1 MQTADNEQP
10 GVDLRDQW
18 IQQAIS
24 ELEGLIRSRYPSATF
39 AVGIGD
45 DPEGVYLVPTV
56 DVEDTD
62 VVMDVVIDR
71 LLQLQIDE
79 GLPVYVVP
87 IRPLERVLA
96 EMRQAEAHR
105 GPNLGAAS
113 L

>member
-24 ELEGLIRSRYPSATF
+24 ELESLIRSRYSSATF

-45 DPEGVYLVPTV
+45 DPEGVYLVPT
-56 DVEDTD
+56 VEDTD

-105 GPNLGAAS
+105 GPNLDVAS